1 MSRRSSVSRWP
12 PEPAAAQ
19 PSIVSAEFEVVVGA
33 ITREADG
40 VLSIELRRA
49 DGAALPAGEA
59 GAHVAVHL
67 PLDSGMLVRH
77 YSLCGHPG
85 DGTRYT
91 IGVSLDRASRGGSRW
106 VHEQLRPGQRLKIGG
121 PHNHFVLREQAP
133 RYALLAGGIG
143 VTPILAMARRLAALG
158 RRMQMLYAVRTRA
171 AAAFLDTL
179 QSLVPDL
186 VLHVDDERGAPPD
199 IAGWLARLPK
209 DTGCYCCGPA
219 PMLDAFERSC
229 NEHGLVDA
237 HVERFT
243 APAAPVD
250 AAAGPD
256 CIVSCSR
263 SGREVIVPAGSSV
276 LQALLDAGIDKPFSC
291 QEGVCGTCE
300 TRVLAGDVEHRDG
313 VLSDA
318 ERREG
323 AVMMVC
329 VSRPRGA
336 RLTLDV

>member
-1 MSRRSSVSRWP
+1 MSSGFDAVVRSITW
-12 PEPAAAQ
+12 E
-19 PSIVSAEFEVVVGA
+19 AE
-33 ITREADG
+33 G
-40 VLSIELRRA
+40 VLSVELRRA
-49 DGAALPAGEA
+49 DGAPLPAFDA
-59 GAHVAVHL
+59 GAHLALQL
-67 PLDSGMLVRH
+67 PVDGGTLVRH
-77 YSLCGHPG
+77 YSLCNTPG
-85 DGTRYT
+85 ERTHYL
-91 IGVSLDRASRGGSRW
+91 IGVGLDRHSRGGSRW
-106 VHEQLRPGQRLKIGG
+106 VHERLRPGQRLTIEG
-121 PHNHFVLREQAP
+121 PNNHFRLGEQAP

-143 VTPILAMARRLAALG
+143 VTPIVAMARRLVALG
-158 RRMQMLYAVRTRA
+158 KPVRLLYAVRSRS
-171 AAAFLDTL
+171 AAAFLEPL
-179 QSLVPDL
+179 RALVPDL
-186 VLHVDDERGAPPD
+186 TLHVDDECGAPPD
-199 IAGWLARLPK
+199 IAGWLAEVPK

-229 NEHGLVDA
+229 SAHGLLDA

-250 AAAGPD
+250 TGTGPD
-256 CIVSCSR
+256 CIVSCAR
-263 SGREVIVPAGSSV
+263 SGRDVFVPAGTSV
-276 LQALLDAGIDKPFSC
+276 LQALLDAGIEKPFSC

-300 TRVLAGDVEHRDG
+300 TRVLAGEVEHRDG